1 MATAQANAAA
11 PLDRLLVDAGA
22 RPLRR
27 WLPGHLGVEFIASMA
42 GKPRRSTVDH
52 GRRPEPMSSRAEIHE
67 RRTERI

>member
-11 PLDRLLVDAGA
+11 TLDQLLVGAGA

-42 GKPRRSTVDH
+42 GKPRRSAVDY
-52 GRRPEPMSSRAEIHE
+52 RPWSVT
-67 RRTERI
+67 RTHVFES